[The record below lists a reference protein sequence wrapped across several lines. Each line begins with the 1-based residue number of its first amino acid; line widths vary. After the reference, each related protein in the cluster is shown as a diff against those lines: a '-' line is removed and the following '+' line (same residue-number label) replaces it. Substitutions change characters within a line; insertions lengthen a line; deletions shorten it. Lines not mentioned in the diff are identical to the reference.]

1 MKITRRQLKR
11 IIKEELQQVM
21 MEQELDVGSSEEE
34 LFRPPG
40 DIERQAGE
48 EAASALSHSP
58 AGRGTTGST
67 EAERAGRAQPLRGER
82 YLASRAAQ
90 HPQSGQLPPQTP
102 EQAKVVQSMLPHMA
116 RTTSRIRTGLPY
128 RTGPPPTRPEGGQL
142 PQVTRESL
150 LNDITEA
157 VLAKLMKQ

>member
-1 MKITRRQLKR
+1 MKITKSQLQR
-11 IIKEELQQVM
+11 IIQEELQQIM
-21 MEQELDVGSSEEE
+21 SEQELDVGYSEEE

-40 DIERQAGE
+40 AIERQARE

-58 AGRGTTGST
+58 AGRGTTRST
-67 EAERAGRAQPLRGER
+67 EAERAARAQPDRGE
-82 YLASRAAQ
+82 
-90 HPQSGQLPPQTP
+90 GPPQTP
-102 EQAKVVQSMLPHMA
+102 EQAEVVQSMLPHMA